1 MVMPVNVPQVAV
13 KGLEEAITSKNCI
26 KLQLRLEETT
36 WPPPSQPSVLWA
48 VVSGRGEGEDFNC
61 LN

>member
-26 KLQLRLEETT
+26 KLQLRLGES
-36 WPPPSQPSVLWA
+36 WPTPSELALCFMGGGVWEG
-48 VVSGRGEGEDFNC
+48 GRGRF
-61 LN
+61 

>member
-26 KLQLRLEETT
+26 KLQLRLEES
-36 WPPPSQPSVLWA
+36 WPTPSRPSVLWA
-48 VVSGRGEGEDFNC
+48 VVFGRGEGKI
-61 LN
+61 LIA

>member
-26 KLQLRLEETT
+26 KLQLRLEE
-36 WPPPSQPSVLWA
+36 
-48 VVSGRGEGEDFNC
+48 SGLLLHGPLFYGRWCLGGGEGKI
-61 LN
+61 LIA